1 VNTSSLVLA
10 FLLQSDIII
19 LFVGAVSAENE
30 EMKQVGEQT
39 ESCGK
44 EKEKDL
50 QNANVQSEDH
60 KLVELAVPIT
70 PPFDVSRFAD
80 YILMFNAPNIS
91 TCFSNCIEHVLIDV
105 QCFPVLCSNSQTS
118 QMQSHRDLQNPAV
131 GAPLVQRPLKQF
143 TLARFQRSLKACS
156 MRRCLTS

>member
-70 PPFDVSRFAD
+70 PPFDVSRF
-80 YILMFNAPNIS
+80 
-91 TCFSNCIEHVLIDV
+91 C
-105 QCFPVLCSNSQTS
+105 
-118 QMQSHRDLQNPAV
+118 
-131 GAPLVQRPLKQF
+131 
-143 TLARFQRSLKACS
+143 
-156 MRRCLTS
+156 